1 MIKKKEYVGKSFY
14 NKEYQDDDKIMK
26 ISQKYE

>member
-1 MIKKKEYVGKSFY
+1 MIKKKEYPKKSFY

-26 ISQKYE
+26 VSPKYQ